1 MSSWS
6 YSIRV
11 SKIIRS
17 KSLSSSNFNETIKTA
32 KLRQIK
38 KEIRVL
44 AITAKRFKDS
54 TYIIGT
60 VFKGKHGVDGVISTK
75 TKFVD
80 ITEPIVQMIQNSIHR
95 NQIRIILIHRQYLPD
110 CSKIRPFTLS
120 EELNKPLIFLNWDET
135 AATFYWKRI
144 PALSIKLSR
153 NESLQLLDK
162 LSLEPCLPEA
172 LRVSWEI
179 LIALSNSA

>member
-1 MSSWS
+1 
-6 YSIRV
+6 
-11 SKIIRS
+11 
-17 KSLSSSNFNETIKTA
+17 
-32 KLRQIK
+32 
-38 KEIRVL
+38 
-44 AITAKRFKDS
+44 
-54 TYIIGT
+54 
-60 VFKGKHGVDGVISTK
+60 
-75 TKFVD
+75 
-80 ITEPIVQMIQNSIHR
+80 
-95 NQIRIILIHRQYLPD
+95 
-110 CSKIRPFTLS
+110 
-120 EELNKPLIFLNWDET
+120 LNKPLIFLNWDET